1 MIADAINSSHN
12 HGNATKSSRLDRSEA
27 NLNID
32 ERFSQHKKK
41 EEEKENNLQ
50 AKILQ
55 YIGNRL
61 ERNKSPT
68 NEKCLMV

>member
-1 MIADAINSSHN
+1 VTADAINSSHD
-12 HGNATKSSRLDRSEA
+12 HGNATKSSCLGRSEA

-32 ERFSQHKKK
+32 ECFSQHKKK

-50 AKILQ
+50 AKVLQ

-61 ERNKSPT
+61 KRNKPPT
-68 NEKCLMV
+68 NEKCMMV